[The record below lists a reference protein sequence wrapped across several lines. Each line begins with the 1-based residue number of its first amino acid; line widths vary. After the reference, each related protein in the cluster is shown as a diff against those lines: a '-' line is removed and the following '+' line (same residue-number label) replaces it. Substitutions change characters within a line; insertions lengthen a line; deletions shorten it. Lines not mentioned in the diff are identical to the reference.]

1 MIRWIFREL
10 RNNKRFSAFFI
21 LNLALGLTG
30 FLCLDAFK
38 SSMDAALQA
47 NSKNFL
53 SADLAVESR
62 RDIRDDEIKAIRGK
76 LPQGAQEGRLV
87 EFFSMVASKGGS
99 RLVQVKAIDQTYP
112 FYGELILGS
121 GEKIQSTSSKEALQQ
136 GRAWVYPELLSQLK
150 LQVGD
155 EISIGQLKIPI
166 ADVIQEDSSQTFRL
180 SSLAPKI
187 YLDLGVAQRSQ
198 LIQFGS
204 TKSDVYL
211 LKLPAETSVG
221 ALMAQMKTVVPDPMV
236 RFEDPEEA
244 GEDSA
249 RALQYLSDYL
259 GLVSLVALFLASLGT
274 AYLYRSFVSQRFKSI
289 AILNSLGLQ
298 RSQAQWVYIGQ
309 LSALGLVAAVVSL
322 IAAYFLLPF
331 LAQILRTLSPIDIP
345 LQLSLKT
352 SFLALLMG
360 ALGSLIVCYPFLF
373 PIRRIKLSQLFQE
386 ESQIKLGF
394 RWTDAALFLPSLVFY
409 YVLSVWQA
417 NSIKVGS
424 VFVGLFFASLA
435 VLLLIGWL
443 LIQALKYFPKDL
455 LWYVKQSLLQL
466 QRRPVA
472 SVSAVVALGLGS
484 LLINLMPQLKES
496 LKADLESPRNL
507 KLPSLFMFDIQDDQI
522 DPLVSF
528 LNERNIRME
537 FKSPM
542 VRGRILAVNGE
553 SYERVE
559 DASQIQSREE
569 EAEVRFRN
577 RGVNLSY
584 RDQLSSS
591 EEIVEGKFYEGVWD
605 GNTENPFELSVE
617 KRYAERLNLKLNDI
631 LLFDVQGVEMTG
643 KITSFRTVKWNSFQ
657 PNFFILVQSGV
668 LEQAPKTFLGAIP
681 QMQPNEV
688 AQIQDALVASFPN
701 VSMVDVARSVKRI
714 FELGEKMTWSL
725 EIMAALSLLAGFV
738 VLFSMAQHQVQMR
751 RWDLN
756 MLKIL
761 GAKAGD
767 VQKSLLI
774 EFGVLGLIASF
785 FGVTLS
791 LALSLI
797 LNLIVFDGT
806 FLMNWKWPVITLI
819 SVTLLSMCLSWIAS
833 FRWVNEK
840 ASVILRGDRA

>member
-1 MIRWIFREL
+1 
-10 RNNKRFSAFFI
+10 
-21 LNLALGLTG
+21 
-30 FLCLDAFK
+30 
-38 SSMDAALQA
+38 
-47 NSKNFL
+47 
-53 SADLAVESR
+53 
-62 RDIRDDEIKAIRGK
+62 
-76 LPQGAQEGRLV
+76 
-87 EFFSMVASKGGS
+87 
-99 RLVQVKAIDQTYP
+99 
-112 FYGELILGS
+112 
-121 GEKIQSTSSKEALQQ
+121 
-136 GRAWVYPELLSQLK
+136 
-150 LQVGD
+150 
-155 EISIGQLKIPI
+155 
-166 ADVIQEDSSQTFRL
+166 
-180 SSLAPKI
+180 
-187 YLDLGVAQRSQ
+187 
-198 LIQFGS
+198 
-204 TKSDVYL
+204 
-211 LKLPAETSVG
+211 
-221 ALMAQMKTVVPDPMV
+221 
-236 RFEDPEEA
+236 
-244 GEDSA
+244 
-249 RALQYLSDYL
+249 
-259 GLVSLVALFLASLGT
+259 
-274 AYLYRSFVSQRFKSI
+274 
-289 AILNSLGLQ
+289 
-298 RSQAQWVYIGQ
+298 
-309 LSALGLVAAVVSL
+309 
-322 IAAYFLLPF
+322 
-331 LAQILRTLSPIDIP
+331 
-345 LQLSLKT
+345 
-352 SFLALLMG
+352 
-360 ALGSLIVCYPFLF
+360 
-373 PIRRIKLSQLFQE
+373 
-386 ESQIKLGF
+386 
-394 RWTDAALFLPSLVFY
+394 
-409 YVLSVWQA
+409 
-417 NSIKVGS
+417 
-424 VFVGLFFASLA
+424 
-435 VLLLIGWL
+435 
-443 LIQALKYFPKDL
+443 
-455 LWYVKQSLLQL
+455 
-466 QRRPVA
+466 
-472 SVSAVVALGLGS
+472 
-484 LLINLMPQLKES
+484 MPQLKES

-553 SYERVE
+553 SYERAE